1 LILPTL
7 TIKKAILDGDR
18 RPDHPRVGS
27 DVSSSA
33 DEEAIMSAIDDAR
46 KGDETLVKK
55 H

>member
-1 LILPTL
+1 
-7 TIKKAILDGDR
+7 LDGDR

-27 DVSSSA
+27 DVFSGA

-46 KGDETLVKK
+46 KGDETLVEK